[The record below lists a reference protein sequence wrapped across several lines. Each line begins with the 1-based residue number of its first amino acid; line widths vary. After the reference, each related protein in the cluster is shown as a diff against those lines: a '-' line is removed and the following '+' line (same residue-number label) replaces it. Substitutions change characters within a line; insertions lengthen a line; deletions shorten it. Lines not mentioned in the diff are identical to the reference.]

1 MVIKTKH
8 SLQQMSK
15 RGIHKDLLDIVLVHG
30 IVKNDKVSLN
40 KKSCDRFIRKL
51 DNHYRKVKREG
62 NLLHIERLNT
72 YRNTLLK
79 IRDKGGITL
88 VIMGETLITS
98 YNTNIK
104 IKRKRRFKGRK

>member
-15 RGIHKDLLDIVLVHG
+15 RGIHKDLLDIVRVHG
-30 IVKNDKVSLN
+30 TVKKDKVSLN
-40 KKSCDRFIRKL
+40 KNSCDRFIRKL
-51 DNHYRKVKREG
+51 DKHYRKVKREG
-62 NLLHIERLNT
+62 NRLHIERLNT
-72 YRNTLLK
+72 YRNALLK

-88 VIMGETLITS
+88 VLMGETLITS

-104 IKRKRRFKGRK
+104 IKRKRRFKRRK